1 MNTVSLKKSAF
12 IRLLAITLAAV
23 FIFYGIGLHIN
34 AVGIQYVRTDLQ
46 EALWADT
53 CFIAG
58 ELNREIE
65 TLNFFMR
72 EMMSDKDVLHF
83 SLLYD
88 ILNDYD
94 RLSYIRA
101 ISNKEYE
108 IKRFSPIVDSVQ
120 IMLPNRGS
128 TVITEQTLYNS
139 LDLALWDALY
149 AKARAGNV
157 STVEYE
163 GKLWLILPYFDCK
176 EPLFLIAIS
185 ITPELLGER
194 LSSIGSGRTDDMW
207 ITREDG
213 TSVVAI
219 QRELQLTG
227 ESPERNTLLASCLIE
242 TLGMTLTCRNL
253 IDEMMAPFVNY
264 RATLW
269 VLTLLSL
276 LLLAVYL
283 LYYRIWILRPLN
295 EIFRTIRQARSTGQY
310 RLERKQHSDFDDI
323 YGQFNEMVDHIE
335 QLASRVYEEQYRA
348 QRAELKQ
355 LQMQIDPHFLYNS
368 MYLIYRIARAEGNT
382 SIANLSANLSNYYR
396 YITKMPEQIVY
407 LRDEIEHVMNYM
419 EIQRIRFEPRIHIHA
434 QPLPEE
440 IAQERIP
447 SLIIQP
453 IVENAFQHGVKDK
466 ASGGL
471 VSLRYV
477 CKEDYFQVIVADNSG
492 KMDEEK
498 VAQLWARIQSDETP
512 DGSALRNLY
521 RRLQLYESG
530 DQSLELK
537 CVDNGLTMILTFS
550 RKKRDH
556 KDTPDCG

>member
-1 MNTVSLKKSAF
+1 
-12 IRLLAITLAAV
+12 
-23 FIFYGIGLHIN
+23 
-34 AVGIQYVRTDLQ
+34 
-46 EALWADT
+46 
-53 CFIAG
+53 
-58 ELNREIE
+58 
-65 TLNFFMR
+65 
-72 EMMSDKDVLHF
+72 
-83 SLLYD
+83 
-88 ILNDYD
+88 
-94 RLSYIRA
+94 
-101 ISNKEYE
+101 
-108 IKRFSPIVDSVQ
+108 
-120 IMLPNRGS
+120 
-128 TVITEQTLYNS
+128 
-139 LDLALWDALY
+139 
-149 AKARAGNV
+149 
-157 STVEYE
+157 
-163 GKLWLILPYFDCK
+163 
-176 EPLFLIAIS
+176 
-185 ITPELLGER
+185 
-194 LSSIGSGRTDDMW
+194 
-207 ITREDG
+207 
-213 TSVVAI
+213 
-219 QRELQLTG
+219 
-227 ESPERNTLLASCLIE
+227 
-242 TLGMTLTCRNL
+242 
-253 IDEMMAPFVNY
+253 
-264 RATLW
+264 
-269 VLTLLSL
+269 
-276 LLLAVYL
+276 
-283 LYYRIWILRPLN
+283 
-295 EIFRTIRQARSTGQY
+295 
-310 RLERKQHSDFDDI
+310 
-323 YGQFNEMVDHIE
+323 
-335 QLASRVYEEQYRA
+335 
-348 QRAELKQ
+348 
-355 LQMQIDPHFLYNS
+355 MQIDPHFLYNS

>member
-1 MNTVSLKKSAF
+1 
-12 IRLLAITLAAV
+12 
-23 FIFYGIGLHIN
+23 
-34 AVGIQYVRTDLQ
+34 
-46 EALWADT
+46 
-53 CFIAG
+53 
-58 ELNREIE
+58 
-65 TLNFFMR
+65 MR

-120 IMLPNRGS
+120 IMLPKRGS

-149 AKARAGNV
+149 AKARVGNV
-157 STVEYE
+157 STVEYG
-163 GKLWLILPYFDCK
+163 GKFWLILPYFDRK

-194 LSSIGSGRTDDMW
+194 LSSIGSGRANDMW

-213 TSVVAI
+213 TSVVSIAHD
-219 QRELQLTG
+219 LQPAQSG
-227 ESPERNTLLASCLIE
+227 SERNTLFASCLIE
-242 TLGMTLTCRNL
+242 TLGMTLVCRDL

-264 RATLW
+264 RVTLW
-269 VLTLLSL
+269 LLTLLSL
-276 LLLAVYL
+276 LLLVVYL
-283 LYYRIWILRPLN
+283 LYYRYWILRPLN

-556 KDTPDCG
+556 ENTPDC